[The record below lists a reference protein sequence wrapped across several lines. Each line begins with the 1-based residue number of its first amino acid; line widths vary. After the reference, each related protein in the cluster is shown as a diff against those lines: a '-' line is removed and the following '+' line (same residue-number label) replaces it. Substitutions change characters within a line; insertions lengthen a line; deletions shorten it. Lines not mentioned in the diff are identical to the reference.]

1 MSGPMH
7 AAPAANPAGLID
19 EAGFQALA
27 EGLCGST
34 PAGCDRIGLSLEA
47 EASDFLRFN
56 RAALRQATAV
66 VQAEATVSVVRGQRR
81 AQASTTLSGDLDR
94 DLALLRAERDALLAD
109 LDHVPEDPW
118 LALPEQAAQSRRDD
132 RGALPT
138 AEAVIEQTTRHAQ
151 GLDFVGFY
159 AGGPVLRAQA
169 DSLGSRHWHRSESF
183 LYSWCGYHH
192 GDKAVKQELAG
203 TRWQEADFAAR
214 VQQTRERLPL
224 LARAPRPLQPGRYR
238 ALLSP
243 AAMVEILGTLG
254 WMGFGLKARRT
265 GVSPLCRLAAGEQT
279 LDARFHLSEDFAT
292 GIAPG
297 FTAEGFARPAQVP
310 LIVAGRVPAEGGTL
324 NAPRSA
330 REYGLPPNGA
340 RAEEFPEALHLA
352 PGRLPEAEA
361 LQALGTGLYISN
373 LWYLNYSD
381 RQACRLTGMTR
392 FASFWV
398 EDGRLVAPLPV
409 MRFDDEVPRL
419 FGEGLIDLTD
429 RAELVP
435 HNDTYGGRMLASI
448 TTPGALVEG
457 FRLTL

>member
-1 MSGPMH
+1 MSGGRPE
-7 AAPAANPAGLID
+7 AGPAHPEGLVD
-19 EAGFQALA
+19 EAGFEALA
-27 EGLCGST
+27 DGLCGVA
-34 PAGCDRIGLSLEA
+34 PAGCDRVGLSLEA

-56 RAALRQATAV
+56 HAALRQATAV
-66 VQAEATVSVVRGQRR
+66 VQAKATVSVVRGLRR
-81 AQASTTLSGDLDR
+81 AQASLTLSGHLGRDLD
-94 DLALLRAERDALLAD
+94 ALRAERDALLAD
-109 LDHVPEDPW
+109 LDTVPEDPW
-118 LALPEQAAQSRRDD
+118 LALPDAAATSRRDD
-132 RGALPT
+132 RGRLPT
-138 AEAVIEQTTRHAQ
+138 AEQVIDQTTRHAR
-151 GLDFVGFY
+151 GMDFVGFY
-159 AGGPVLRAQA
+159 AGGPALRAQA

-183 LYSWCGYHH
+183 LYSWCGVHH
-192 GDKAVKQELAG
+192 ADKAVKQELAG
-203 TRWQEADFAAR
+203 TRWQEAEFAAR

-224 LARAPRPLQPGRYR
+224 LGREPRALQPGRYR

-254 WMGFGLKARRT
+254 WMGFGLQARRS
-265 GVSPLCRLAAGEQT
+265 GVSPLGRLAAGEQT
-279 LDARFHLSEDFAT
+279 LDARIHLSEDFAA

-297 FTAEGFARPAQVP
+297 FSPEGFLRPARIP
-310 LIVAGRVPAEGGTL
+310 LIEGGRVPSGGGTL

-330 REYGLPPNGA
+330 REHGLPTTGA
-340 RAEEFPEALHLA
+340 RAEEYPEALHLA
-352 PGRLPEAEA
+352 PGRLPADEA
-361 LQALGTGLYISN
+361 LQALGTGLFISN

-419 FGEGLIDLTD
+419 FGEGLVDLTD
-429 RAELVP
+429 QAEAVP
-435 HNDTYGGRMLASI
+435 HGDTYGGRMLASI

>member
-1 MSGPMH
+1 MN
-7 AAPAANPAGLID
+7 APTLPNPAGLID

-27 EGLCGST
+27 EGLCGAT
-34 PAGCDRIGLSLEA
+34 PAGCERIGLSLEA

-118 LALPEQAAQSRRDD
+118 LALPDQAAQSRRDD
-132 RGALPT
+132 RGALPA

-183 LYSWCGYHH
+183 LYSWCGVHH

-224 LARAPRPLQPGRYR
+224 LARAPRALQPGRYR

-254 WMGFGLKARRT
+254 WMGFGLQARRT
-265 GVSPLCRLAAGEQT
+265 GVSPLGRLAAGEQA
-279 LDARFHLSEDFAT
+279 LDARFHLSEDFAQ

-297 FTAEGFARPAQVP
+297 FTAEGFTRPARVP

-352 PGRLPEAEA
+352 PGELPEAEA

-419 FGEGLIDLTD
+419 FGEGLIALTD

-435 HNDTYGGRMLASI
+435 HHDTYGGRMLASI

>member
-1 MSGPMH
+1 MS
-7 AAPAANPAGLID
+7 APTLPNPAGLID

-27 EGLCGST
+27 EGLCGAT
-34 PAGCDRIGLSLEA
+34 PAGCERIGLSLEA

-118 LALPEQAAQSRRDD
+118 LALPDQAAQSRRDD

-138 AEAVIEQTTRHAQ
+138 AEAVVEQTTRHAQ

-183 LYSWCGYHH
+183 LYSWCGVHH

-254 WMGFGLKARRT
+254 WMGFGLQARRT
-265 GVSPLCRLAAGEQT
+265 GVSPLGRLAAGEQA
-279 LDARFHLSEDFAT
+279 LDARFHLSEDFAQ

-297 FTAEGFARPAQVP
+297 FTAEGFTRPARVP

-340 RAEEFPEALHLA
+340 RTEEFPEALHLA
-352 PGRLPEAEA
+352 PGELPEAEA

-419 FGEGLIDLTD
+419 FGEGLIALTD

-435 HNDTYGGRMLASI
+435 HHDTYGGRMLASI